1 MEQLKTTNRIIVVD
15 ISNYIKENTMKKQ
28 VSVKKDKLLCY
39 TTIYD
44 NFCFDKEDD
53 SSSEEVSSR

>member
-1 MEQLKTTNRIIVVD
+1 MEQLKTNRIIVVD

-28 VSVKKDKLLCY
+28 VIIKKDKLLSY